1 MKLLKPE
8 LCLCKS
14 GGGNVKTQAT
24 LVEVQGIGF
33 RTRVRLPSSPLEAAE
48 TNCRPTAQIAVFRNV
63 FSVIVPTKTKDVPR
77 KPAKLTF
84 RLLQKWIEDNHG
96 VKVSKSSIMQMKS
109 KCGIQKLEF
118 GVKSKYF

>member
-33 RTRVRLPSSPLEAAE
+33 RTRVRFPSSPLEE
-48 TNCRPTAQIAVFRNV
+48 
-63 FSVIVPTKTKDVPR
+63 SKTKFYWFVGGFAMTIPFEA
-77 KPAKLTF
+77 P
-84 RLLQKWIEDNHG
+84 
-96 VKVSKSSIMQMKS
+96 
-109 KCGIQKLEF
+109 
-118 GVKSKYF
+118 

>member
-33 RTRVRLPSSPLEAAE
+33 RTGVRLPSSPLEAVE
-48 TNCRPTAQIAVFRNV
+48 TN
-63 FSVIVPTKTKDVPR
+63 
-77 KPAKLTF
+77 PAGSTPIGLTP
-84 RLLQKWIEDNHG
+84 LTSP
-96 VKVSKSSIMQMKS
+96 VK
-109 KCGIQKLEF
+109 
-118 GVKSKYF
+118 